1 MTRQTSAQDEQPALV
16 TTVGQYIISR
26 LRARRARQLATAQR
40 IELSTQLLVDIG
52 LSRQEAMFC
61 R

>member
-1 MTRQTSAQDEQPALV
+1 MTRQASGQDEQPA
-16 TTVGQYIISR
+16 TVGEYIISR

-40 IELSTQLLVDIG
+40 IELYTQLLADIG